1 MFWDR
6 QVHFIQLLLL
16 SPSKLVHA
24 RKERVARVRIDTVC
38 DLSSFRRFMIVST
51 CDSFIPDEYVSDEN
65 VFPERA
71 SDQGTMYLEAEDK
84 ETLEQIRDIRFTRVS
99 NVLGIIYNSKSG
111 RTHLKWREFKGDLG
125 RLAGEASTNTIV
137 NLSTAGALDEKYVRK
152 YGRQAQ
158 EQTAG
163 EQEQPDY

>member
-1 MFWDR
+1 M
-6 QVHFIQLLLL
+6 
-16 SPSKLVHA
+16 K
-24 RKERVARVRIDTVC
+24 IDTVC

-51 CDSFIPDEYVSDEN
+51 CDSFIPDEFVSDEN

-111 RTHLKWREFKGDLG
+111 RTHLKWRQFKGDLG
-125 RLAGEASTNTIV
+125 RLTGEASTNTIV

-158 EQTAG
+158 EQTVG
-163 EQEQPDY
+163 EQEQLGY

>member
-1 MFWDR
+1 M
-6 QVHFIQLLLL
+6 
-16 SPSKLVHA
+16 K
-24 RKERVARVRIDTVC
+24 IDTVC

-51 CDSFIPDEYVSDEN
+51 CDSFIPDEYVGDEN

-111 RTHLKWREFKGDLG
+111 HTRLKWRQFKGDLG
-125 RLAGEASTNTIV
+125 RLTGEASTNTIV
-137 NLSTAGALDEKYVRK
+137 NLSTAGALGEDYVRK
-152 YGRQAQ
+152 YAKQEEAIQTTRM
-158 EQTAG
+158 EQT
-163 EQEQPDY
+163 E

>member
-1 MFWDR
+1 M
-6 QVHFIQLLLL
+6 
-16 SPSKLVHA
+16 K
-24 RKERVARVRIDTVC
+24 IDTVC

-51 CDSFIPDEYVSDEN
+51 CDSFIPDEYVGDAS

-111 RTHLKWREFKGDLG
+111 RTHLKWRQFKDDLG
-125 RLAGEASTNTIV
+125 RLTGEASTNTIV
-137 NLSTAGALDEKYVRK
+137 NLSTAEALDENYVRK
-152 YGRQAQ
+152 YGKEAIEKART
-158 EQTAG
+158 EQM
-163 EQEQPDY
+163 E